1 MVYRNVHKSGIF
13 LLKSTLSFQ
22 VPEKITFVFWHQ
34 NQNRPKYDGC
44 TFRRAKL
51 GWGHGFG
58 NEWKHISPRI
68 NFYNRCV
75 FIRYS
80 EANAI
85 KWPKPILFA
94 ARLGGTIPNSNVTS
108 TDRAQTF
115 CTVCERRFHVTTVLH
130 GREPLIKP
138 ITSGQKSQFLC
149 RRLSLCCRDGS
160 TPRLTQAACSTD
172 IHTYIRTYI
181 HTHSHTHSSSSLLQP
196 REVMKTNGRVLFPL
210 GLEEELSHQAN
221 FILVWPRDSI
231 SSGCFYK
238 RWAAPRHR
246 PVMDMRAWWPDGR
259 CWLCNSSSKQSLM
272 TPLAPEH
279 PPPQCNAAVSVLS
292 IPRPRSLHKEIT

>member
-1 MVYRNVHKSGIF
+1 M
-13 LLKSTLSFQ
+13 
-22 VPEKITFVFWHQ
+22 
-34 NQNRPKYDGC
+34 
-44 TFRRAKL
+44 
-51 GWGHGFG
+51 
-58 NEWKHISPRI
+58 
-68 NFYNRCV
+68 

-130 GREPLIKP
+130 GRKPLIKP
-138 ITSGQKSQFLC
+138 ITSGQKVSFYADDFHFVAEMGAHPDSHRQC
-149 RRLSLCCRDGS
+149 S
-160 TPRLTQAACSTD
+160 STD

-246 PVMDMRAWWPDGR
+246 PVMDMRA
-259 CWLCNSSSKQSLM
+259 
-272 TPLAPEH
+272 
-279 PPPQCNAAVSVLS
+279 
-292 IPRPRSLHKEIT
+292 